1 MLSSTGQDS
10 RRTICDQG
18 RGPEQA
24 SVFAGK
30 VFLCI
35 LLACLSGTISH
46 PHDGQPWLRIG
57 GGLERSYLGWFAHF
71 LPNDFPFVG
80 IVLFDGGQQ
89 RGALLA
95 HQLTVTTAYLESR
108 TRLGTG
114 YLLRLR
120 RTRRSA
126 CPEGGWSGHE

>member
-46 PHDGQPWLRIG
+46 PHDGQPWLRIKDRG
-57 GGLERSYLGWFAHF
+57 GWREATLAGLPTFCPMTFH
-71 LPNDFPFVG
+71 
-80 IVLFDGGQQ
+80 
-89 RGALLA
+89 LLA
-95 HQLTVTTAYLESR
+95 SYSLMAASSAALFLLISLPSRRLT
-108 TRLGTG
+108 
-114 YLLRLR
+114 
-120 RTRRSA
+120 
-126 CPEGGWSGHE
+126 